1 VAYNTLVT
9 KCLIQNSRGKKIL
22 KKKHVRREGVREYVW
37 KVKHSFQ
44 DQYVTD
50 ALIISCESAQ
60 IMSRMSCTP
69 LRM

>member
-1 VAYNTLVT
+1 VAYRTLVT
-9 KCLIQNSRGKKIL
+9 KCLTQNSRGKKNV
-22 KKKHVRREGVREYVW
+22 KKTHVRREGVREYVW
-37 KVKHSFQ
+37 KVKQSFQ
-44 DQYVTD
+44 DQYATE